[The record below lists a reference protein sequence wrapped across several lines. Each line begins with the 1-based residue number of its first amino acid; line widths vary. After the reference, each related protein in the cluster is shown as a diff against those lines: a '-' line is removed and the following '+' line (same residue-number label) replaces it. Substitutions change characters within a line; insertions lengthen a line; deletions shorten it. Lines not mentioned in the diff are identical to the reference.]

1 MAKSKRNRVVP
12 LTKVAKKNDN
22 LSFKKVQ
29 IINKIH
35 KYLDEYEY
43 CYVFHYKN
51 MTTVPM
57 QELRNYWSNSKFV
70 IGKNKV
76 LQVALGKSEDDEQK
90 LNAHK
95 LSTLL
100 KGNCGLFFS
109 DDNPELV
116 LE

>member
-12 LTKVAKKNDN
+12 LTKVNKKDN
-22 LSFKKVQ
+22 VSMKKTQLVKS
-29 IINKIH
+29 IE
-35 KYLDEYEY
+35 KYLEEFEY
-43 CYVFHYKN
+43 CYVFRYKN

-57 QELRNYWSNSKFV
+57 QELRNYWDTSKFI

-76 LQVALGKSEDDEQK
+76 LQVALGKSEDEEPK
-90 LNAHK
+90 LNSHK
-95 LSTLL
+95 LAGYL

-109 DDNPELV
+109 DKDSELV